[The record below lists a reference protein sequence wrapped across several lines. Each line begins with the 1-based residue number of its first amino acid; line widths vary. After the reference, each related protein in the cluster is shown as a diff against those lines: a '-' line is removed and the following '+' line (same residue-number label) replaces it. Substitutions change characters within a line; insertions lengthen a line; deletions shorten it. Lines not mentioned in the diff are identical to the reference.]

1 MNETS
6 GQASREGFRAVL
18 GNRHFRAL
26 WFAQLLAQVSQN
38 AINFIQLV
46 LVEQLTGS
54 AMQLGI
60 TILAFTIP
68 GILFSPIAGVV
79 VDRMS
84 KKTILVGSN
93 AIRVFLALS
102 YIPIVAKLEGPP
114 RLVAIYVITFLTS
127 TLAQFFAPA
136 EGASIPLLVG
146 EKHLLPANSLFTLTI
161 AVAQILGLMV
171 LGPISI
177 SLLRVEGGFVVVAV
191 LYLVAAIAVSTLP
204 KDRPAPHVASAVSPW
219 RQLWGDIHESL
230 IFIGGERRIQSAI
243 IQLVTIATLILVMA
257 ELAPGYA
264 ARVLGMSAQ
273 NAVLVFFPAGVGMV
287 LSIWITG
294 RWGHVL
300 RRIGFAYFG
309 LALAGLAFGGMGW
322 TALGYTSLM
331 RPILRLYPNAAFS
344 LTTATM
350 ALGFFLGLFL
360 AGVNILAQ
368 TLVQQESPPFI
379 RGRVLAM
386 QFMLSSLVSIPPM
399 LALGRLADTIG
410 IPRAMEIV
418 GWCSVGMAL
427 LSLVV
432 SRLPARAGQPGVPE
446 SAGVKQGDEA

>member
-1 MNETS
+1 MSETS
-6 GQASREGFRAVL
+6 AEGFRAVL
-18 GNRHFRAL
+18 TNRNFRAL
-26 WFAQLLAQVSQN
+26 WFAQLLAQTSQN
-38 AINFIQLV
+38 AISFIQLV

-68 GILFSPIAGVV
+68 GIIFSPIAGVV

-93 AIRVFLALS
+93 AIRVVLALS
-102 YIPIVAKLEGPP
+102 YVPILSNLEGAP
-114 RLVAIYVITFLTS
+114 RLIAIYVLTFLTS

-136 EGASIPLLVG
+136 EGASIPMLVG
-146 EKHLLPANSLFTLTI
+146 EKHLLAANSLFTLTI
-161 AVAQILGLMV
+161 AVAQVLGLML

-177 SLLRVEGGFVVVAV
+177 SLLAVEGGFVVVAV
-191 LYLVAAIAVSTLP
+191 LYAIAALSVATLP
-204 KDRPAPHVASAVSPW
+204 KDAPTPHAPSALSPW
-219 RQLWGDIHESL
+219 RQLWIDFRESL
-230 IFIGGERRIQSAI
+230 QFIGGQRPIQAAM
-243 IQLVTIATLILVMA
+243 IQLVTIATLILIMA
-257 ELAPGYA
+257 MLAPGYA

-273 NAVLVFFPAGVGMV
+273 NAVIVFAPAGVGMF
-287 LSIWITG
+287 LAIWFTA
-294 RWGHVL
+294 RFGHVL
-300 RRIGFAYFG
+300 RRVGFSFFG
-309 LALAGLAFGGMGW
+309 LAMAGLAFAGMGW
-322 TALGYTSLM
+322 TALGYNTLM

-350 ALGFFLGLFL
+350 ALGFVLGFFL

-368 TLVQQESPPFI
+368 TLVQQQSPPYI

-386 QFMLSSLVSIPPM
+386 QFMLSSMVAIPPM

-418 GWCSVGMAL
+418 GLSSVAVAL
-427 LSLVV
+427 LSFVV
-432 SRLPARAGQPGVPE
+432 ARLPVRTATPASPDHVAAQQR
-446 SAGVKQGDEA
+446 DEA